1 MKTSVVRHLTL
12 VATAAICLSS
22 ASGQLQTPATSTI
35 PGSEPDKNDVV
46 VMDRY
51 SVLSSSIRESMITAQ
66 ERKRERLEIS
76 DSIVADDIN
85 KLPDF
90 SVTDALSRIS
100 GIQIDR
106 ERGEGNGNV
115 AIRGISQTESLLN
128 GREIFSAEGGSRQFN
143 MAELPAEMLAGIDVY
158 KTSAANIIEGGL
170 GGTIDVRLRRPFD
183 FKGLE
188 AVASVRGIYGNLVD
202 EMKFQYSALA
212 SNRFKVGSGELG
224 VLVNF
229 TYQERAWR
237 EDFMNPGTPA
247 TFNVA
252 GIGNVQVPNGSY
264 EGVTA
269 GSRERSG
276 VNAVV
281 QYAPVKGLEIYAEG
295 SFSELKTV
303 QDTYGVFFTPS
314 SSANIDPNSLVLH
327 PGTKDATAVRFTD
340 GVSVGTYDTVRDTME
355 KHRLF
360 AIGAKWSKD
369 AFSIKADLSYT
380 DAYSVLHQEG
390 LNSGNDIGAID
401 LTIDNRGKVASTST
415 STDLADADQYKIT
428 SLSYVDRPYN
438 GDMTALAVD
447 AEYKFSHGFFTSA
460 MGGIR
465 YAMRNA
471 NNGNGMIN
479 TGGVAIGSSADG
491 SYDKNTHLFTQPY
504 TDYFTSGNSGS
515 AASRGIW
522 HGNQSLIRGNIIEF
536 RKNFGITAPL
546 PTEPGNGIMGRWNID
561 EDTLTA
567 YVMGKFQVR
576 RILDGALGVRFA
588 RTEENIDSAR
598 QDTLP
603 DNSIVRTPL
612 SVTNS
617 YNDILPSLNVR
628 FFLQSDFFLRASV
641 SKTLTRPTLPDLA
654 PSLSLTQMVE
664 ESQNT
669 GSSGNPN
676 LKPVRA
682 WNLDISLEKYFSK
695 SASAYLALFYKEV
708 DDYISSTRTAEIYDG
723 HTYTISRPENVGN
736 GRVKGFEIGGQMFLD
751 FLPGWLSGFG
761 AQANYTYVDS
771 AVDNVQF
778 PYKVPLTNLSENSF
792 NLILMYEYKKFSARV
807 AYNWRDK
814 FYVGS
819 FSYLNLNTN
828 TTTLYPQ
835 YMADYGWLDA
845 SVGYSFNKRI
855 RLSIDGTNLLNTV
868 RTKYVGLE
876 HLKNNA
882 WVNDVQFVASLTIRL

>member
-1 MKTSVVRHLTL
+1 MQTKKLCAPHVML
-12 VATAAICLSS
+12 AALMASCLPP
-22 ASGQLQTPATSTI
+22 AFGQAVPAPTATSDDEVI
-35 PGSEPDKNDVV
+35 
-46 VMDRY
+46 
-51 SVLSSSIRESMITAQ
+51 VLSEFTVVSSSLRESMITAQ
-66 ERKRERLEIS
+66 ERKRERFEIS

-143 MAELPAEMLAGIDVY
+143 MSELPAEMLAGIDVY
-158 KTSAANIIEGGL
+158 KSSAANIIEGGL

-188 AVASVRGIYGNLVD
+188 AVASVRGIYGDLVD

-212 SNRFKVGSGELG
+212 SNRFKVGRGELG
-224 VLVNF
+224 ILVNF
-229 TYQERAWR
+229 TYQERSWR
-237 EDFMNPGTPA
+237 EDFMNPGTPK
-247 TFNVA
+247 TYNVS
-252 GIGNVQVPNGSY
+252 GYGDVQVPNGSY

-281 QYAPVKGLEIYAEG
+281 QYVPFKGLEIYAEG
-295 SFSELKTV
+295 TFSELKTV
-303 QDTYGVFFTPS
+303 QDTYGVFFTP
-314 SSANIDPNSLVLH
+314 ANDSGIDPTSLVLH
-327 PGTKDATAVRFTD
+327 PGTKDATVVRFTD
-340 GVSVGTYDTVRDTME
+340 KVSVGTYDTVRDTME

-360 AIGAKWSKD
+360 AIGAKWNKD
-369 AFSIKADLSYT
+369 ALSLKADLSYT

-390 LNSGNDIGAID
+390 LNTGNNFASGID
-401 LTIDNRGKVASTST
+401 LLIDNRGKVASTST
-415 STDLADADQYKIT
+415 DADLADASDYRIT

-447 AEYKFSHGFFTSA
+447 AEYKLSKGFFTSVLA
-460 MGGIR
+460 GTR

-479 TGGVAIGSSADG
+479 TGGVNIATDG
-491 SYDKNTHLFTQPY
+491 SYTPVNAHLFTQPY
-504 TDYFTSGNSGS
+504 PDYFTSGNNGS
-515 AASRGIW
+515 AASRGVW
-522 HGNQSLIRGNIIEF
+522 HGNQSLIRGNIVKF
-536 RKNFGITAPL
+536 RQDFGITAPL
-546 PTEPGNGIMGRWNID
+546 PTGPSNGIMGRWNID
-561 EDTLTA
+561 EDTLTGYA
-567 YVMGKFQVR
+567 MGKFQVR
-576 RILDGALGVRFA
+576 GVFDGAVGLRFA

-598 QDTLP
+598 QDKLP
-603 DNSIVRTPL
+603 DNTIVRTPL
-612 SVTNS
+612 SVSNS
-617 YNDILPSLNVR
+617 YNDLLPSLNTR
-628 FFLQSDFFLRASV
+628 FFLQDDFFLRVSL
-641 SKTLTRPTLPDLA
+641 SKTLTRPTLPSLA

-669 GSSGNPN
+669 GSSGNPD

-682 WNLDISLEKYFSK
+682 WNYDLSLEKYFSK
-695 SASAYLALFYKEV
+695 SASAYLALFYKDVEG
-708 DDYISSTRTAEIYDG
+708 YISDTKTPETYDG
-723 HTYTISRPENVGN
+723 HTYMISRPANMGD
-736 GRVKGFEIGGQMFLD
+736 GKVKGFELGGQIFLD

-771 AVDNVQF
+771 EVDNAQF
-778 PYKVPLTNLSENSF
+778 PNKVPLNNLSKHSF
-792 NLILMYEYKKFSARV
+792 NLILMYEYQKFSARV

-819 FSYLNLNTN
+819 FTYLDLNT
-828 TTTLYPQ
+828 TPPTATLYPQ

-845 SVGYSFNKRI
+845 SVSYSFNKRV
-855 RLSIDGTNLLNTV
+855 RLSIDGTNLLNTI
-868 RTKYVGLE
+868 RTKYTGLE